1 MKTGYS
7 ALHITLALLLVAAP
21 LSADDGSSWYIG
33 FGAGSGAARGDGTV
47 LFDEDADTI
56 ALPLVLNF
64 GAGAALSRRVR
75 LGFDYISFSHFAR
88 AGTERGRETK
98 VLSIDDFYAALLFFP
113 AGDRFFVKLAGGL
126 TYLGDWDYDF
136 FGSTADFYAG
146 PGATAGAGAF
156 FPLAGRM
163 KLGIHAEY
171 SYHRYS
177 GGPFERTDMAV
188 LYLSLYW
195 F

>member
-1 MKTGYS
+1 MHITRS
-7 ALHITLALLLVAAP
+7 ALTAMLAVLIAAAFISDAVASP
-21 LSADDGSSWYIG
+21 WYIG

-47 LFDEDADTI
+47 FFDEGADTI

-64 GAGAALSRRVR
+64 GAGVSLSRRAH

-88 AGTERGRETK
+88 MQDVGTK
-98 VLSIDDFYAALLFFP
+98 VLSIDDFYAALLIFP
-113 AGDRFFVKLAGGL
+113 SGDRFFVKLAAGL

-156 FPLAGRM
+156 FPLAGNMR
-163 KLGIHAEY
+163 LCVHAEY
-171 SYHRYS
+171 SYHRYT
-177 GGPFERTDMAV
+177 GGPFSRSDMAV

>member
-1 MKTGYS
+1 MKPRS
-7 ALHITLALLLVAAP
+7 AAPVIILALLAATLP
-21 LSADDGSSWYIG
+21 FSAAEGSPWYVG
-33 FGAGSGAARGDGTV
+33 FGAGSGIARGDGTV
-47 LFDEDADTI
+47 FFDDSADTI

-64 GAGAALSRRVR
+64 GAGAAISRNIHA
-75 LGFDYISFSHFAR
+75 GFDYISFSHFADVR
-88 AGTERGRETK
+88 AAGGEQTK
-98 VLSIDDFYAALLFFP
+98 VLSIDDFYAAVFLFP
-113 AGDRFFVKLAGGL
+113 AGGRFFVKLAAGL
-126 TYLGDWDYDF
+126 TYLGDWDYDL

-156 FPLAGRM
+156 FPLAGGM
-163 KLGIHAEY
+163 KFGVHAEY

-177 GGPFERTDMAV
+177 GGPFDRTDMAV